1 MTGTMSRRA
10 EEVFGERAVY
20 YAESTA
26 HSDQD
31 ELRRIVELVR
41 PDGSERMLDVAT
53 GPGHIAFA
61 FSPFVHQVVGIDLT
75 PQMLDLASKIAK
87 ERGIG
92 NAQFVRAD
100 VANLPFPDQSFD
112 LVTCRRAAHHFL
124 DPEGALREMR
134 RVLRAGG
141 KMLIEDRSVPEDSYV
156 DETLNHLDVLH
167 DPSHVREYRLGEW
180 RAMLDSSGL
189 RTVSESF
196 LTKHRPIGSLTD
208 TAGPDEAREILRII
222 YAMSDQERKR
232 MNIEIVEGRITIDH
246 YLVMILALRD

>member
-1 MTGTMSRRA
+1 MPRRA

-20 YAESTA
+20 YADSTA
-26 HSDQD
+26 HSDQE

-53 GPGHIAFA
+53 GPGHTAFA
-61 FSPFVHQVVGIDLT
+61 FAPCVRQVVGIDLT
-75 PQMLDLASKIAK
+75 PQMLDLASKIAR

-92 NAQFVRAD
+92 NAQFERAD
-100 VANLPFPDQSFD
+100 VAQLPFPDQSFD

-134 RVLRAGG
+134 RVLRTGG
-141 KMLIEDRSVPEDSYV
+141 KLLIEDRSVPEDDYV
-156 DETLNHLDVLH
+156 DEIMNHLDVLH

-180 RAMLDSSGL
+180 RTMLDSSGL

-196 LTKHRPIGSLTD
+196 LTKHRPISSLTD
-208 TAGPDEAREILRII
+208 TAEPAEAREILRII
-222 YAMSDQERKR
+222 HAMSDRERKR
-232 MNIEIVEGRITIDH
+232 MNIKIAEGRISIDH
-246 YLVMILALRD
+246 YLVLILAVRD